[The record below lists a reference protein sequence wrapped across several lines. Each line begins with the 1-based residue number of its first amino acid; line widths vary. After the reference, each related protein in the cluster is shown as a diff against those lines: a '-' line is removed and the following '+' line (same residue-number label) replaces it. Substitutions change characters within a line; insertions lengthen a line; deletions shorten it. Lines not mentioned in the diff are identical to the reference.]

1 MTWTDRKRT
10 IVTRTGETLTRSLFL
25 QTPVGEPSERLVV
38 VTMSLGSWLE
48 TDSKPISFETAT
60 FETDQTQEP
69 VWFVTVAERYRTAR
83 EAVDGHNR
91 WCQMLDQPRQI
102 NSNQEEDSE

>member
-1 MTWTDRKRT
+1 VTWTERKRT
-10 IVTRTGETLTRSLFL
+10 IVTRTEQTLTRSLFL

-38 VTMSLGSWLE
+38 VTISLGSWLE
-48 TDSKPISFETAT
+48 TDSSPISFETAI
-60 FETDQTQEP
+60 FETDETQQP

-83 EAVDGHNR
+83 EAFDGHNR

-102 NSNQEEDSE
+102 NRKQQEDSE